1 MGMHAQSARAQA
13 AAKTPAIGAERSV
26 TAASKEAQGL
36 ELARAQMR
44 GHSVNVAADPA
55 AVPPAQGRGA
65 ERARVAQVRHLQR
78 THGNRAVERW
88 LRETRTEETK
98 APQDKHDSVERSVS
112 ASEPSADAPPPPP
125 IPLSPSSSSSAGNA
139 ASTAV
144 QREVAND
151 TPWWKAVSFGESLA
165 WQMADHFAPQLT
177 PILRKGPEGLLDWLK
192 DRAAAAAGAAFDS
205 LMSPVH
211 AIAGIGSTL
220 SAQFTPML
228 GALQD
233 AAAKIAANDCSPI
246 SQAADKIEKTAESII
261 TPVIAKL
268 QPVVKKVQDV
278 LSAAWDKIGAP
289 IWQWIKDYA
298 GQQWELIK
306 SLASWVWSLGEPLRT
321 LGKDAWTWLQNKLGI
336 GEGPEGENGVLQW
349 LQLKFDLAWGRIKAT
364 LEPFSTHLGVVRSA
378 LAGVAQTVTGPIS
391 QLGTLA
397 AQVGKGV
404 SWLASN
410 LGKGKSIAEQHG
422 FVEKML
428 IPPLIDGLRRAGGAV
443 MSLAGSMT
451 GALGKVASG
460 LDNAAAALANSALS
474 FVASA
479 VQWVAGEA
487 RALADWA
494 TDKLQGVATWLQK
507 AIGQFEQFL
516 HGLAEFLSKVGGVVA
531 NVWSLPMLLA
541 GRIWNAIPACIRDPV
556 VDFVVPII
564 LRQIELFADLARD
577 SETWQKTKAQ
587 IMGIVRR
594 VFVDH
599 DLVGA
604 VKASFSFV
612 LRVLNIP
619 EDMLGKV
626 AAKAMAAWDIVSKAP
641 LDFIKNTVRSLGH
654 GFKLLWTNIG
664 THLEHGIEG
673 WLFGE
678 LVDKDIH
685 PPQSW
690 TDPKAIFGFVLD
702 VLGLKMSHVAD
713 LLKKRID
720 PKLVDKVQSWVGK
733 FSRAWD
739 WITSVID
746 TSKSAAENTQGLMS
760 KAKDF
765 GKSILTGA
773 VEWIV
778 GKVATELATLAAA
791 AGASGG
797 LSEVIDLAR
806 RMYKAILTAKRWA
819 GRILQMAS
827 DTLDRALDIA
837 SGNITKVGGEFENLM
852 DKGMPVVIGFLAD
865 QVGLGGIGAAL
876 RDIIDKLREKIDD
889 AILWL
894 IDKVKGGIEGL
905 LSSIKAG
912 IASITDWWKQKATFN
927 AKDGTPHSL
936 YFLGEDPAG
945 ELTLASSPMP
955 VFAFLD
961 TALGL
966 INADQSLA
974 PLLQHHARALTLAQR
989 VNVVKT
995 ELQKP
1000 ENARDPDKVAAL
1012 NRNMNRLADA
1022 IQPLIDAL
1030 YPDTKKGSG
1039 LRVGGSIRLLKV
1051 FDQIAKVEAFEV
1063 LEGLEMVRYTIYNP
1077 RAESW
1082 GSGGSAP
1089 EHGPSGQGRFARAQE
1104 GKDFEVWTG
1113 QVRFEYLDRNPGRDT
1128 PEGRNLYLKVA
1139 KKMQQQNK
1147 LRFEDVREDLD
1158 SAIVL
1163 YGGAEFTLDQ
1173 CDLSHIV
1180 DAQAWWNANG
1190 RVTEPRSPIV
1200 QAFMW
1205 DPNNYELEPSGPN
1218 RSRGGSLSG
1227 KQTRYRPPV
1236 R

>member
-1 MGMHAQSARAQA
+1 MG
-13 AAKTPAIGAERSV
+13 P
-26 TAASKEAQGL
+26 
-36 ELARAQMR
+36 
-44 GHSVNVAADPA
+44 
-55 AVPPAQGRGA
+55 
-65 ERARVAQVRHLQR
+65 
-78 THGNRAVERW
+78 
-88 LRETRTEETK
+88 
-98 APQDKHDSVERSVS
+98 
-112 ASEPSADAPPPPP
+112 PSAPLPPST
-125 IPLSPSSSSSAGNA
+125 PLSPLPPSSAGNPDA
-139 ASTAV
+139 TWV
-144 QREVAND
+144 QREAASD
-151 TPWWKAVSFGESLA
+151 LPWWKAVTFGETLA

-220 SAQFTPML
+220 SAQFAPML
-228 GALQD
+228 GVLQD

-261 TPVIAKL
+261 TPVVARL

-306 SLASWVWSLGEPLRT
+306 SLASWVWSLGEPLRS

-349 LQLKFDLAWGRIKAT
+349 LQSKFDIAWGRIKAT

-378 LAGVAQTVTGPIS
+378 LTGVAETVSGPIS
-391 QLGTLA
+391 QLGALA

-404 SWLASN
+404 GWLAAN
-410 LGKGKSIAEQHG
+410 LGKGKSIAEQHS
-422 FVEKML
+422 FVEKTL
-428 IPPLIDGLRRAGGAV
+428 IPPLIDGLRRTGAAV

-460 LDNAAAALANSALS
+460 LDAAGAALANSALS
-474 FVASA
+474 FAASA
-479 VQWVAGEA
+479 VQWIAGEA

-494 TDKLQGVATWLQK
+494 TEKLQGVATWLQK
-507 AIGQFEQFL
+507 AISQFEQFL
-516 HGLAEFLSKVGGVVA
+516 HGLAEFLSKVGGVVS

-577 SETWQKTKAQ
+577 AETWQKTKAQ

-678 LVDKDIH
+678 LAEKNIS

-702 VLGLKMSHVAD
+702 VLGLTMGHVTD

-720 PKLVDKVQSWVGK
+720 PKLVDKVQSWAGK
-733 FSRAWD
+733 FAKAWD

-746 TSKSAAENTQGLMS
+746 TSKSVAENTQGVMA

-791 AGASGG
+791 ASASGG
-797 LSEVIDLAR
+797 LSEVIDVAR

-837 SGNITKVGGEFENLM
+837 SGNVTKVGGEFENIM
-852 DKGMPVVIGFLAD
+852 DKAMPVVIGFLAD
-865 QVGLGGIGAAL
+865 QVGLGGIGEAL
-876 RDIIDKLREKIDD
+876 RNIIDKLREKVDD

-894 IDKVKGGIEGL
+894 IDKVKGGIEALIGG
-905 LSSIKAG
+905 IKA
-912 IASITDWWKQKATFN
+912 AATSISEWWKNKASFK

-936 YFLGEDPAG
+936 YFEGAKPEG
-945 ELTLASSPMP
+945 ELMLASSPMP
-955 VFAFLD
+955 VSAFLRQALIVIKGD
-961 TALGL
+961 ESLTFLLADYAKAFALVTAVNEQKTKLQRPEDERKAGEVKDL
-966 INADQSLA
+966 NGDMNA
-974 PLLQHHARALTLAQR
+974 
-989 VNVVKT
+989 
-995 ELQKP
+995 
-1000 ENARDPDKVAAL
+1000 
-1012 NRNMNRLADA
+1012 LADA

-1030 YPDTKKGSG
+1030 YPGTKDISDLEKGD
-1039 LRVGGSIRLLKV
+1039 LIRL
-1051 FDQIAKVEAFEV
+1051 FTAYDQVSRITGFGELLGRK
-1063 LEGLEMVRYTIYNP
+1063 TIKHKIVDP
-1077 RAESW
+1077 KAEYW
-1082 GSGGSAP
+1082 GGD
-1089 EHGPSGQGRFARAQE
+1089 HGPAGGVEYADRRGTEWEVFEGDARNKYLGGNPDRDSPMGQA
-1104 GKDFEVWTG
+1104 
-1113 QVRFEYLDRNPGRDT
+1113 
-1128 PEGRNLYLKVA
+1128 LYLKVA
-1139 KKMQQQNK
+1139 KKMQRQNK
-1147 LRFEDVREDLD
+1147 LRFADLKEDLG
-1158 SAIVL
+1158 SAIIL
-1163 YGGAEFTLDQ
+1163 YGGLEYTLDQ
-1173 CDLSHIV
+1173 CHLSHVI

-1190 RVTEPRSPIV
+1190 RLTGARSATV
-1200 QAFMW
+1200 KSFMW
-1205 DPNNYELEPSGPN
+1205 DPDNYELEPAKYN
-1218 RSRGGSLSG
+1218 LARGAPLA
-1227 KQTRYRPPV
+1227 QPQFQYRPPIRRRAV
-1236 R
+1236 SG